1 MRRFIT
7 KKTQERRTKFRNK
20 PIVVKEFNELQN
32 EEININIENNI
43 KEEKT
48 IDVMDTKEKIELA
61 NQILE
66 QEVKVKRIKKDKG
79 LIEKVETNKIIL
91 TEDNRELLR
100 D

>member
-7 KKTQERRTKFRNK
+7 KKIQERRTKFRNK

-43 KEEKT
+43 KEEKK

>member
-7 KKTQERRTKFRNK
+7 KKLQERRCKFKNK
-20 PIVVKEFNELQN
+20 VSIVEKYNELP
-32 EEININIENNI
+32 EIEI
-43 KEEKT
+43 KEEVKNNINEEKE
-48 IDVMDTKEKIELA
+48 IDVMDTKEKIEIA
-61 NQILE
+61 NKILE
-66 QEVKVKRIKKDKG
+66 QETKVKRIKKDKG

>member
-1 MRRFIT
+1 
-7 KKTQERRTKFRNK
+7 
-20 PIVVKEFNELQN
+20 
-32 EEININIENNI
+32 
-43 KEEKT
+43 
-48 IDVMDTKEKIELA
+48 MDTKEKIELA